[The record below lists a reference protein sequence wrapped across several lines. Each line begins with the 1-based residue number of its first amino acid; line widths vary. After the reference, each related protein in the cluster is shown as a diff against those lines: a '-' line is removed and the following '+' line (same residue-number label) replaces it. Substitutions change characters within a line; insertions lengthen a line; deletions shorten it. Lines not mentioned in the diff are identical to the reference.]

1 MPFVL
6 NSKFVAH
13 HMCTVFYGWCFLWH
27 QFKFRKK
34 EYISFLPDR
43 NENPELPESVKP
55 LTTNVLHHTET
66 NKLICNANKMTG
78 FYMMENIGH

>member
-1 MPFVL
+1 MPVVL
-6 NSKFVAH
+6 KSKFVAH
-13 HMCTVFYGWCFLWH
+13 HMCTVVYGWCFLWH

-66 NKLICNANKMTG
+66 NQLICNANKMTG